1 MPKPG
6 VVKTTPRVLSNSY
19 HAVHAT
25 NGTPEAPLQRFAAN
39 ESPCAARCTAGPAAC
54 ARLRNAF
61 DRCLPKLKKF
71 QTTDNTSAHELC
83 NQHKFK
89 SCYRLVSLQTA
100 NGSRPSRF
108 APGSSAN
115 TCILQAWHASS
126 SSNAAS
132 EFQVRLLT
140 SAFTTIV
147 AKLRTFD
154 KRV

>member
-1 MPKPG
+1 MITMQRTQPLGVPKHPCI
-6 VVKTTPRVLSNSY
+6 VSRPENLRAPR
-19 HAVHAT
+19 
-25 NGTPEAPLQRFAAN
+25 AA
-39 ESPCAARCTAGPAAC
+39 AAGPAAR
-54 ARLRNAF
+54 ARLQNAF

-115 TCILQAWHASS
+115 TFILQAWHASN
-126 SSNAAS
+126 SSNAPS
-132 EFQVRLLT
+132 EFQVKLLT
-140 SAFTTIV
+140 SVFKAIV